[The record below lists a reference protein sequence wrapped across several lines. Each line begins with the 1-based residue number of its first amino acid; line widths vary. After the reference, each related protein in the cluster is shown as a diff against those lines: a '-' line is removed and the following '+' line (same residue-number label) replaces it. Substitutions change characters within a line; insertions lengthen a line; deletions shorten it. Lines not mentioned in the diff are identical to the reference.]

1 MTSNRQP
8 AGGGSVMIFSSDP
21 EDWYERS
28 RYVRAAEAGENGQFS
43 VGGLAPGDYWMV
55 ALDTAPPAAYKLT
68 SEFLSRLAS
77 FATHVS
83 LAEGQHRQTELR
95 PMKTP
100 R

>member
-1 MTSNRQP
+1 MTGVQTCALPIS
-8 AGGGSVMIFSSDP
+8 
-21 EDWYERS
+21 
-28 RYVRAAEAGENGQFS
+28 EAGEDGQFS

-55 ALDTAPPAAYKLT
+55 ALDTTLPAADRLT
-68 SEFLSRLAS
+68 SEFLRRLAS

-83 LAEGQHRQTELR
+83 LSEGQHRQTELR